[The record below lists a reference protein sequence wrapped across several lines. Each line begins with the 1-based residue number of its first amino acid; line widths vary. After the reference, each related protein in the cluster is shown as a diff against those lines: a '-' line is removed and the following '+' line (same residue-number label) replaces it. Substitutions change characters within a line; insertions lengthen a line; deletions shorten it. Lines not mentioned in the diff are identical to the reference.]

1 MISLSWAL
9 EELNNVSNVLFSHK
23 TECKIETEN
32 FRDSSWVCFY
42 ISLKFMSKIKHECRS
57 NWIWMPNKNDYFT
70 EFLYFKLFITRFLV
84 STPQYK
90 VCVFWNSGRVG
101 FTKEFAACFLHNYVW
116 IIYLKS
122 WLIQIL
128 FQPPLI
134 SSPMNMVRSNK
145 IDKQLQTRNKT
156 TPKVTNICIANC
168 RILLVKLGFMPNVLA
183 GCIPCWTILR
193 IFALFFVLW
202 VHILC
207 FHRYQA
213 NLMKMTNFLRN

>member
-1 MISLSWAL
+1 MMRLH
-9 EELNNVSNVLFSHK
+9 NFTMKNVSKPKHK
-23 TECKIETEN
+23 
-32 FRDSSWVCFY
+32 
-42 ISLKFMSKIKHECRS
+42 CRS
-57 NWIWMPNKNDYFT
+57 NWLLNTLTSNWMPNKIDSFSM
-70 EFLYFKLFITRFLV
+70 FLYCKLFITRFLV
-84 STPQYK
+84 SISQYK
-90 VCVFWNSGRVG
+90 VCIFWNSGRVW
-101 FTKEFAACFLHNYVW
+101 FMKEFTACFLHNYVS
-116 IIYLKS
+116 IIYLKT

-156 TPKVTNICIANC
+156 TPKVTNICIWNC
-168 RILLVKLGFMPNVLA
+168 RILLVKLSFMPNVLA
-183 GCIPCWTILR
+183 DCIPCWRIPR

-213 NLMKMTNFLRN
+213 NLMKMMNFRGN